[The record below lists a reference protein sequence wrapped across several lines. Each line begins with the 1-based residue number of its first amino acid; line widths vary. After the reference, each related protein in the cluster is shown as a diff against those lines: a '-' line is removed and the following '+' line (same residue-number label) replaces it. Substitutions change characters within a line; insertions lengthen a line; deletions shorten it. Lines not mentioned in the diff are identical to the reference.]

1 MDSLLRRLF
10 LYLSGAGWARGIV
23 TRWGAARG
31 MAMRF
36 VAGENVTDALA
47 TALALNKKGLLVTLD
62 YLGESVTSE
71 ADTQAVVKT
80 YRDLLA
86 GITTQD
92 AQASVSLKLTHL
104 GLDISE
110 ELCIANLRHLLGEAK
125 ARGIL
130 VTIDMESSAYTDRT
144 LRIYRTL
151 RDEYEF
157 DNVGTVIQAYLYRSK
172 QDMAELA
179 TEGAHIRLCKGA
191 YLEPAEVAFP
201 EKADVDKQYLDLMT
215 DYLQAPPPAY
225 LCIATHDEKMI
236 MAAEKLIDKRSAM
249 SSRCEFQMLYGIRA
263 SRQEQLVAEGYPVR
277 IYLPFGEAWY
287 PYFMRRLAERPANVW
302 FFIRSL
308 VRK

>member
-1 MDSLLRRLF
+1 
-10 LYLSGAGWARGIV
+10 
-23 TRWGAARG
+23 

-36 VAGENVTDALA
+36 VAGENVTDALT
-47 TALALNKKGLLVTLD
+47 TAKALNSKGLLVTLD

-71 ADTQAVVKT
+71 ADTQAVVQT

-92 AQASVSLKLTHL
+92 AQASISLKLTHL

-110 ELCIANLRHLLGEAK
+110 ELCITNLRHLLGDAK

-130 VTIDMESSAYTDRT
+130 VTIDMESSDYTDRT

-157 DNVGTVIQAYLYRSK
+157 ENVGTVIQAYLYRSK
-172 QDMAELA
+172 QDMEALA
-179 TEGAHIRLCKGA
+179 AEGAHIRLCKGA
-191 YLEPAEVAFP
+191 YLEPAAVAFP
-201 EKADVDKQYLDLMT
+201 EKADVDNQYVQLMT
-215 DYLQAPPPAY
+215 DFLQAPAPAY

-236 MAAEKLIDKRSAM
+236 MAAEKLIDKKSSI
-249 SSRCEFQMLYGIRA
+249 SSRCEFQMLYGIRT
-263 SRQEQLVAEGYPVR
+263 SRQEQLVEEGYPVR

-302 FFIRSL
+302 FFLKSFT
-308 VRK
+308 RK